1 METQNTDNLP
11 VYTLQVF
18 SPILGKGLD
27 REYVASEEVQ
37 NESNY
42 IELGLIITGQ
52 DGKERTDLTV
62 TVECTDASQNKTING
77 AGTYS
82 KLRSCK
88 YYPFHYEFHVPGLH
102 VVTFRVGDESAQVG
116 MNVR

>member
-11 VYTLQVF
+11 LYNLEVF
-18 SPILGKGLD
+18 SPILGKGMG
-27 REYVASEEVQ
+27 REFVASEEVQ

-52 DGKERTDLTV
+52 DGKELTDLTV

-82 KLRSCK
+82 RARSCK
-88 YYPFHYEFHVPGLH
+88 YYPFHYEFHVPGQH

-116 MNVR
+116 MTVR